1 MLQDLKWNTLET
13 MRKKA
18 RLIMMY
24 KMSHGLLDINL
35 EQYLILSKETRTRG
49 SHKLKYQI
57 PKVTKDVFKF
67 SFFPRTLKDWNNLPE
82 EIVVSDSLNI
92 FKDRLSTYL
101 V

>member
-1 MLQDLKWNTLET
+1 
-13 MRKKA
+13 
-18 RLIMMY
+18 MY

-82 EIVVSDSLNI
+82 EIVVGMCACVNQLFRTLSHNKS
-92 FKDRLSTYL
+92 RLVVTYAYVQL
-101 V
+101 DDGLIRK